1 MNQDFKKTL
10 PPAVRF
16 KKPPERLI
24 AGKPLFIADAGYK
37 EIRGDLH
44 TGFINTLK
52 TALKKIPWLYSFIF
66 YFVAPA
72 IFLGKQPKDLFKY
85 VPRGALVLEIGS
97 GNRRLHPEIVN
108 VDIYPWEMVDVLA
121 DAHDLPFADNS
132 VDGVIFAWVL
142 EHMKDPVQVAKEIH
156 RVLKPG
162 GVLYLSTN
170 FITPYHPSPKDYY
183 RLTADGLRALFKYF
197 EMLEMKPDV
206 GPTCALLSVFQE
218 WVALAFSFG
227 NKFLKDLIWMTMV
240 ILTSPFKIIDYL
252 LIHHPAAETITA
264 GFSFI
269 ARKK

>member
-1 MNQDFKKTL
+1 MNEDSKKVL
-10 PPAVRF
+10 HPAVKF
-16 KKPPERLI
+16 KNPLMRWLEGR
-24 AGKPLFIADAGYK
+24 PLFISEDGYQ
-37 EIRGDLH
+37 EMRGDLH
-44 TGFINTLK
+44 TGFINKLK
-52 TALKKIPWLYSFIF
+52 TTLKKIPWLYSFLF
-66 YFVAPA
+66 YFIAPA

-85 VPRGALVLEIGS
+85 VPSGALVLEIGS

-108 VDIYPWEMVDVLA
+108 VDIYPWETVDVLA

-132 VDGVIFAWVL
+132 VDGIIFAWVL
-142 EHMKDPVQVAKEIH
+142 EHMKDPVLVANGIL

-183 RLTADGLRALFKYF
+183 RWTADGLRALFKDF
-197 EMLEMKPDV
+197 EMLEIKPDV

-218 WVALAFSFG
+218 WVALALSFG
-227 NKFLKDLIWMTMV
+227 NKFVKDLMWMTMV
-240 ILTSPFKIIDYL
+240 VLTSPFKIIDYL